1 MTKRPESSEYAPYYG
16 KYIALVPDG
25 DLSVVLNRQIDATAG
40 LLSPL
45 SEQEANYAYAPGKW
59 SIKEV
64 LGHLIDSE
72 RVFAYRALRIARNDK
87 TPLPG
92 YEQDDYVATAKFNG
106 RSLSGLLDEF
116 VVVRRASTELFKNF
130 TEEEWQRRGTANQT
144 EVTVRS
150 LGYIIAGHEL
160 HHMDIVRN
168 RYLGR

>member
-1 MTKRPESSEYAPYYG
+1 MTARPESSEHAPYYR

-25 DLSVVLNRQIDATAG
+25 DLGVTLNRQFEATLT

-45 SEQEANYAYAPGKW
+45 SEQRAAYAYAPGKW
-59 SIKEV
+59 NIKEV

-92 YEQDDYVATAKFNG
+92 YEQDDYVATAGFTA
-106 RSLSGLLDEF
+106 RSLAGLLEEF
-116 VVVRRASTELFKNF
+116 ASVRKASVQLFKHF
-130 TEEEWQRRGTANQT
+130 SPEEWLRRGTANGT

-160 HHMDIVRN
+160 HHIDIVRN
-168 RYLGR
+168 RYLT

>member
-1 MTKRPESSEYAPYYG
+1 MTRRPESSEHAPYYG

-25 DLSVVLNRQIDATAG
+25 DLAVTLNRQIDSTGA

-45 SEQEANYAYAPGKW
+45 SEQQANYAYAPGKW
-59 SIKEV
+59 SLKEV

-92 YEQDDYVATAKFNG
+92 FEQDDYVAAAKFNA

-116 VVVRRASTELFKNF
+116 VMVRKASMELFKNF

-144 EVTVRS
+144 EITVRS

-168 RYLGR
+168 RYLKH

>member
-25 DLSVVLNRQIDATAG
+25 DLAVTLDRQIDATAA

-45 SEQEANYAYAPGKW
+45 SEQQANYAYAPGKW

-92 YEQDDYVATAKFNG
+92 YEQDDYVANAKFNA

-116 VVVRRASTELFKNF
+116 AMVRKASIELFKNF
-130 TEEEWQRRGTANQT
+130 TEEEWQRLGTANQT
-144 EVTVRS
+144 EITVRS